1 MYRIERMRSRV
12 ILTKVI
18 GLTSAETT
26 LYSSRKLNEQSPRL
40 GPVPKHRPPNGV
52 TSDDSASGSLADQDC
67 P

>member
-26 LYSSRKLNEQSPRL
+26 LYSSRKLNEQSP
-40 GPVPKHRPPNGV
+40 
-52 TSDDSASGSLADQDC
+52 
-67 P
+67 